1 MGETHFGAPETGESS
16 MSVVDFT
23 EYSDAELEEQLVM
36 DASVWRGIRMAIIP
50 SLFMWALIG
59 FGVELARAL
68 LP

>member
-1 MGETHFGAPETGESS
+1 MGETHFGAPEAGESS
-16 MSVVDFT
+16 MTDISL
-23 EYSDAELEEQLVM
+23 SDAELEEQLVM

-59 FGVELARAL
+59 FGVELAAWM